1 MRYTY
6 SILLA
11 ALLCFAGLTDAAE
24 DRVLMSFDKAEA
36 AKAWSAVNDGV
47 MGGRS
52 IGRFRINAEKKLEF
66 FGNLSLENNGGF
78 ASVRARTGK
87 LGLQKGDVIVA
98 RVRGDGRQYNFNLYT
113 QRNLGGYSYR
123 QSFKTR
129 KDEWVEVS
137 LPVDKFAATW
147 RGRRFPNQKLDPGKV
162 AGFGI
167 LLGDKKPG
175 SFKLELDWVKVR
187 RAITPP
193 ADRL

>member
-1 MRYTY
+1 M
-6 SILLA
+6 
-11 ALLCFAGLTDAAE
+11 
-24 DRVLMSFDKAEA
+24 
-36 AKAWSAVNDGV
+36 
-47 MGGRS
+47 
-52 IGRFRINAEKKLEF
+52 
-66 FGNLSLENNGGF
+66 
-78 ASVRARTGK
+78 
-87 LGLQKGDVIVA
+87 QKGDVIVA

-123 QSFKTR
+123 QSFKTK

-137 LPVDKFAATW
+137 LPADKFAATW

-187 RAITPP
+187 RAIAPP